1 MKKLVNHIDNNNPSS
16 ENLFQLMERAQSGLE
31 TALLEAL
38 NEGSN
43 IPLGRGD
50 LKLLANLD
58 CRTTYASE
66 LARRLNVS
74 RQAVNRLLK
83 NLIET
88 GLVRL
93 ETDYARRN
101 TKMIVITDDG
111 AEVIRIALDL
121 LADFE
126 NRLKAEIGT
135 NNLIALKK
143 SLQPDWKN
151 LLTKRSQ

>member
-1 MKKLVNHIDNNNPSS
+1 MKQLVNHIDNNNPPAG
-16 ENLFQLMERAQSGLE
+16 NLFQLMERAQSGLE

-38 NEGSN
+38 SESSN

-88 GLVRL
+88 NLVRL
-93 ETDYARRN
+93 ETDHARRN
-101 TKMIVITDDG
+101 TKMIVITDEG
-111 AEVIRIALDL
+111 AEVIRIAIDL

-126 NRLKAEIGT
+126 SRLKNAIGAS
-135 NNLIALKK
+135 NLKALKT
-143 SLQPDWKN
+143 SLQQDWRK
-151 LLTKRSQ
+151 LFQV